1 LNAQQEIAELKAA
14 LVAKDAQIA
23 ALMAQ
28 VAALIKQ
35 VAELTEKLGKNSGN
49 SNKPPSSDS
58 PGTRAEHR

>member
-28 VAALIKQ
+28 VAALHQ
-35 VAELTEKLGKNSGN
+35 AGG
-49 SNKPPSSDS
+49 
-58 PGTRAEHR
+58 RAH